1 MLKVGVVGCGGV
13 GLLHSKAYLSHPQ
26 ANLVCVCDMVKEKA
40 DARAKDLGVKAYY
53 SVKEMLSAEP
63 ALDAVGVITADHLH
77 FEPAM
82 EALDAGKHVL
92 VEKPLSLIVKEAEQM
107 VRKAEEK
114 GVNLA
119 IDYNRRYAPPYLK
132 AKEWIDDGTIG
143 NVAYVMMK
151 LSQGGPNVSHK
162 GKYYLLYE
170 LETHAMDM
178 IRHLGGD
185 IAEVSAEMASPR
197 GGNPGQGEE
206 VVYNSIA
213 VSMKFTE
220 ERVAVLMASWDSAFT
235 HPIEIVEICGSKG
248 YMQVNNIVESVSLYP
263 HGDPVV
269 RTWKPSIFQTG
280 ALTFDKIFENRVH
293 AFVNDLNAGK
303 VPAPTGLDGLKA
315 IYAIESA
322 IKSFEEKKVIKV
334 PEWRG

>member
-13 GLLHSKAYLSHPQ
+13 GLLHSRAYLSHPQ

-63 ALDAVGVITADHLH
+63 DLDAVGVITADHLH

-132 AKEWIDDGTIG
+132 AKEWIDNGTVG
-143 NVAYVMMK
+143 NIAYVMMK

-197 GGNPGQGEE
+197 GGKPGQGEE
-206 VVYNSIA
+206 VVYTSIA

-235 HPIEIVEICGSKG
+235 HPIEIVEVCGSNG
-248 YMQVNNIVESVSLYP
+248 YMQVNNIVESVSFYP

-269 RTWKPSIFQTG
+269 RTWKPNIFQTG

-293 AFVNDLNAGK
+293 AFVN
-303 VPAPTGLDGLKA
+303 
-315 IYAIESA
+315 
-322 IKSFEEKKVIKV
+322 
-334 PEWRG
+334 